1 MNEIE
6 QQLLREQVG
15 VNKATLTIR
24 SRVKIDAGRW
34 WRKTPL
40 WLCVVGDEL
49 VMLAV
54 ARRRYAEKIAIAEC
68 PDSHYNP
75 ATGELVIE
83 AGEDLRFSRLAMSP
97 TDGLRVLD
105 AIHVDVKSNRKLK
118 NDEKKTLV

>member
-1 MNEIE
+1 VNELE

-15 VNKATLTIR
+15 INLPTLTIR
-24 SRVKIDAGRW
+24 SRAKIDAGRW

-40 WLCVVGDEL
+40 WLCVVGGEL

-75 ATGELVIE
+75 STGELVIKP
-83 AGEDLRFSRLAMSP
+83 GENLRFSRFKMP
-97 TDGLRVLD
+97 PGE
-105 AIHVDVKSNRKLK
+105 AIQILK
-118 NDEKKTLV
+118 IINPQSISKTLQN

>member
-1 MNEIE
+1 VNELEI
-6 QQLLREQVG
+6 QLLREMVG

-24 SRVKIDAGRW
+24 SRAKIDAGRW

-40 WLCVVGDEL
+40 WLCVVGDDL

-68 PDSHYNP
+68 PASHYNP

-83 AGEDLRFSRLAMSP
+83 PAGELRFNSFKVNPR
-97 TDGLRVLD
+97 D
-105 AIHVDVKSNRKLK
+105 AIQILK
-118 NDEKKTLV
+118 ILNPQSVSRTLQN

>member
-1 MNEIE
+1 VNKLE
-6 QQLLREQVG
+6 QELLREQVG
-15 VNKATLTIR
+15 DNQPTLTIR
-24 SRVKIDAGRW
+24 SRAKIDAGRW

-75 ATGELVIE
+75 ATGELFIDP
-83 AGEDLRFSRLAMSP
+83 GENLRFSRFEMTP
-97 TDGLRVLD
+97 GE
-105 AIHVDVKSNRKLK
+105 AIQILK
-118 NDEKKTLV
+118 ILNPLSVSKTLQH

>member
-1 MNEIE
+1 MNELE

-15 VNKATLTIR
+15 VNKATLSIR
-24 SRVKIDAGRW
+24 CRAKIDAGRW

-40 WLCVVGDEL
+40 WLCVVEDEL

-54 ARRRYAEKIAIAEC
+54 ARRSYAEKIAIAEC

-83 AGEDLRFSRLAMSP
+83 PGENLRFNRFKITLREAIQILKILNPHSVSR
-97 TDGLRVLD
+97 
-105 AIHVDVKSNRKLK
+105 
-118 NDEKKTLV
+118 TLQN

>member
-1 MNEIE
+1 MNELE
-6 QQLLREQVG
+6 TQLLREMVG
-15 VNKATLTIR
+15 VNKATLIIR
-24 SRVKIDAGRW
+24 TRDNIDAGRW

-40 WLCVVGDEL
+40 WLCVVGDHL

-83 AGEDLRFSRLAMSP
+83 PGENLRFSRFKISP
-97 TDGLRVLD
+97 RE
-105 AIHVDVKSNRKLK
+105 AIQILKILNPQSVSKNSPKLIP
-118 NDEKKTLV
+118 

>member
-1 MNEIE
+1 MNELE
-6 QQLLREQVG
+6 TQLLREMVG

-24 SRVKIDAGRW
+24 TRAKIDAGRW

-40 WLCVVGDEL
+40 WLCVVGEDL

-83 AGEDLRFSRLAMSP
+83 PGESLRFNSFKVN
-97 TDGLRVLD
+97 LRD
-105 AIHVDVKSNRKLK
+105 AIQILK
-118 NDEKKTLV
+118 IINPQSVSKTLQN

>member
-1 MNEIE
+1 VNEIE
-6 QQLLREQVG
+6 LQLLREMVG
-15 VNKATLTIR
+15 VNNATLTIR
-24 SRVKIDAGRW
+24 TRAKIDAGRW

-83 AGEDLRFSRLAMSP
+83 PGENLRFNRFRVSP
-97 TDGLRVLD
+97 RE
-105 AIHVDVKSNRKLK
+105 AIQLLK
-118 NDEKKTLV
+118 ILNPRSVSKTLQN